1 MIKLIYK
8 PASCF
13 TRVKAVAVRDMAV
26 VIRNGTTIG
35 IFSRLNLTSSV
46 IEKSSLQIKLFEVQN
61 RKQR

>member
-13 TRVKAVAVRDMAV
+13 TSVKAVAVRDMAV

-35 IFSRLNLTSSV
+35 IFSRLNLTSSG
-46 IEKSSLQIKLFEVQN
+46 IEKSSSQNKLFDVQN

>member
-13 TRVKAVAVRDMAV
+13 TSVKAVAVRDMAV

-35 IFSRLNLTSSV
+35 IFSRLNLTSSGK
-46 IEKSSLQIKLFEVQN
+46 EMNSLEIKLFEVQN
-61 RKQR
+61 MKQR